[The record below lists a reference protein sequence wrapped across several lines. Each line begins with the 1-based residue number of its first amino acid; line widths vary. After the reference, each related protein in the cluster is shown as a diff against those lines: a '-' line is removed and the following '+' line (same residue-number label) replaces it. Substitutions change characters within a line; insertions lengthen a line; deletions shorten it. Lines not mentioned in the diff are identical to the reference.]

1 MPTTRDAP
9 ETALKQGV
17 HHPTREIEIR
27 FVRAWLSP
35 VLGWSVVLAAL
46 ILSTGDA
53 AARRRDQS
61 EVITFHGRDTSRL
74 EALEPRSPGAH
85 WTQTVRRPVSD
96 LVLRLRSAGGQPLDA
111 AMAAPGLDRPGQM
124 TVLFEAELIIAAA
137 GVIRVED
144 RALCGPWQ
152 GDTIVCR
159 TECDGGAFALARRVK
174 AGDLALTLLLGKVSS
189 LTEAGF
195 GDTVRLGACSDT
207 QSSGGLAVKAGTVA
221 EISLDRR

>member
-1 MPTTRDAP
+1 MR
-9 ETALKQGV
+9 QGV
-17 HHPTREIEIR
+17 HHPTRAIERR
-27 FVRAWLSP
+27 FVVPSLSTL
-35 VLGWSVVLAAL
+35 LGWIVVLATL
-46 ILSTGDA
+46 ILSTNEA

-61 EVITFHGRDTSRL
+61 EVVTFNGRDTARL

-96 LVLRLRSAGGQPLDA
+96 LVLRLRGAGVQPLDA
-111 AMAAPGLDRPGQM
+111 ALAAPGLDRPGQM

-137 GVIRVED
+137 GVIHVED

-159 TECDGGAFALARRVK
+159 TECDGGAFALARRLN
-174 AGDLALTLLLGKVSS
+174 AGELAFTLLLGKVPS
-189 LTEAGF
+189 LAEAGF

-207 QSSGGLAVKAGTVA
+207 QASGGLAVKAGTTA
-221 EISLDRR
+221 EIPLDRR